1 MFMKFRVQQLML
13 CGLVLLAFIALLELG
28 ERSSDFF
35 DLVTYSDTNLLRY
48 RAGATIR
55 WGREGYGVT
64 SIGPYGMIGSAP
76 QKTGAQ
82 IIFLGDSLTEAL
94 QVNENEKFTALTQQR
109 YNENWP
115 QQQVTT
121 LNFAMSG
128 VSAVQHAADL
138 AGLRRITQPRVVV
151 VQVGLDDFLPQAVRT
166 TSPTQPAFLKDGP
179 DGNFLL
185 SRVPVP
191 NQNSRSARLKQRLIQ
206 WRLYSVYA
214 RISWRLQN
222 LLWPGNEPAAD
233 NAPPL
238 AVAPSPVAAGEKEPD
253 ERRRV
258 MQFLLGRMK
267 DECQAAG
274 AQLVLLYIARIPQL
288 QHGRIFRDEAGLGPQ
303 VVAGHELFSEVARE
317 MNVPV
322 WDPTARL
329 VQFAGETGRLPY
341 GFANNRPG
349 FGHLNQD
356 GHSVVADFI
365 VDELHPLLQPAN

>member
-1 MFMKFRVQQLML
+1 MKFRAQQLGL
-13 CGLVLLAFIALLELG
+13 CGLVLLAFTALLELG
-28 ERSSDFF
+28 ERSSGFF
-35 DLVTYSDTNLLRY
+35 DLVTYSDANLLRY

-64 SIGPYGMIGSAP
+64 NIGPYGMIGSTP
-76 QKTGAQ
+76 QETGAQ
-82 IIFLGDSLTEAL
+82 ILFLGDSLTEAL
-94 QVNENEKFTALTQQR
+94 QVNEDEKFTALTQQR
-109 YNENWP
+109 YNRNWP

-151 VQVGLDDFLPQAVRT
+151 VQVGLDDFLPQAART

-179 DGNFLL
+179 DGNFTL
-185 SRVPVP
+185 SRAPFP
-191 NQNSRSARLKQRLIQ
+191 DQNSRSARLKQRLIQ

-214 RISWRLQN
+214 RVSWRLQN
-222 LLWPGNEPAAD
+222 FLRPGNAPAED
-233 NAPPL
+233 NAPVP
-238 AVAPSPVAAGEKEPD
+238 AVAPSLVAAGEKEPD

-258 MQFLLGRMK
+258 MQFLLRRMK

-274 AQLVLLYIARIPQL
+274 AQLVFLYISRIPQL
-288 QHGRIFRDEAGLGPQ
+288 QRGRILWDESEAGPQ
-303 VVAGHELFSEVARE
+303 VVAERELFLEVARE

-322 WDPTARL
+322 WNPTARL
-329 VQFAGETGRLPY
+329 RQFARETGRLPY

-356 GHSVVADFI
+356 GHSVMADFI